1 MEQQAIITVKDLRTY
16 FYSDKRCNK
25 VLNGV
30 SFELYKGRTLC
41 VVGESGC
48 GKSVTASSIMQLL
61 PKLSRIESGAIT
73 YHSEKGDIRI
83 DQLPRNGK
91 EMRALRGRDIAMIFQ
106 DPMTALNPVYT
117 IGFQI
122 GEDLKYHTDLD
133 KRSRRARTL
142 ELLTQMGI
150 STPEKRIDQYPHE
163 FSGGMRQRA
172 MIAMAMSCSPKVL
185 IADEPTTALDV
196 TIQAQIFELME
207 KLKREHDTAIMLI
220 THDMGVVS
228 ELADDVAVMYMGSI
242 VERGSVREVLKYPAH
257 PYTAALLRSIPIL
270 HKGRG
275 QRLEPIR
282 GSTPDPYDRPKGCQF
297 APGAISA
304 VKSAG
309 RKCLQRSRCVMD
321 MRYAAGTPNRSTPD
335 TERRSKPYER
345 EKSAAGAAGVK
356 TFSQFGAVFSTRSGT
371 MCRRSTTWTWTSTRG
386 DSGAGRGV
394 RLR

>member
-196 TIQAQIFELME
+196 TIQAQIFELVE

-297 APGAISA
+297 APRCDFCCEKCRQEMPSEVPVCDGHA
-304 VKSAG
+304 VRCWNAEQVYAG
-309 RKCLQRSRCVMD
+309 H
-321 MRYAAGTPNRSTPD
+321 
-335 TERRSKPYER
+335 R
-345 EKSAAGAAGVK
+345 EEVE
-356 TFSQFGAVFSTRSGT
+356 AV
-371 MCRRSTTWTWTSTRG
+371 
-386 DSGAGRGV
+386 
-394 RLR
+394 

>member
-61 PKLSRIESGAIT
+61 PKLSRIESGSIT
-73 YHSEKGDIRI
+73 YHGPDGDIRI
-83 DQLPRNGK
+83 DQLERNGK
-91 EMRALRGRDIAMIFQ
+91 KMRQLRGHDLAMIFQ

-122 GEDLKYHTDLD
+122 GENLRYHTDMKKD
-133 KRSRRARTL
+133 ARRARSL

-172 MIAMAMSCSPKVL
+172 MIAMAMSCNPKVL

-196 TIQAQIFELME
+196 TIQAQIFELMGQ
-207 KLKREHDTAIMLI
+207 LKQEHDTAIMLI

-242 VERGSVREVLKYPAH
+242 VERGSVKDVLKYPAH
-257 PYTAALLRSIPIL
+257 PYTSALLKSIPVL
-270 HKGRG
+270 HKGKA
-275 QRLEPIR
+275 QKLEPIR
-282 GSTPDPYDRPKGCQF
+282 GSTPDPYNRPKGCQF
-297 APGAISA
+297 APRCDFCCDKCQEMPPENKVCGSHEVRCWNADKIY
-304 VKSAG
+304 AG
-309 RKCLQRSRCVMD
+309 
-321 MRYAAGTPNRSTPD
+321 P
-335 TERRSKPYER
+335 R
-345 EKSAAGAAGVK
+345 EVGV
-356 TFSQFGAVFSTRSGT
+356 S
-371 MCRRSTTWTWTSTRG
+371 
-386 DSGAGRGV
+386 
-394 RLR
+394 L